1 VRTVR
6 GLWFL
11 ILLLPGPALAER
23 IYEYRDADGG
33 VVFTDRSEKRM
44 PDDHA
49 LLDVRKGWE
58 FDPEPLTPAQRDRYD
73 PAIRYA
79 ARSHDLDPALIK
91 AVIHAESLF
100 DADAVSS
107 AGAEGLMQLMPETA
121 GHLNVHRP
129 FDPRQNILGGSEF
142 LAYLQDRFDRLDHVL
157 AAYNA
162 GETNVR
168 RHDGIPPFT
177 ETRNYVKKVK
187 ELLTDYRQQFS
198 ASSDPVATS
207 GE

>member
-1 VRTVR
+1 MLRA
-6 GLWFL
+6 GLL
-11 ILLLPGPALAER
+11 TLVLLPWTAQAER
-23 IYEYRDADGG
+23 IFEYRDADGG
-33 VVFTDRSEKRM
+33 VVFTDRGQKQM
-44 PDDHA
+44 PDDHS
-49 LLDVRKGWE
+49 LLKVRKGWE
-58 FDPEPLTPAQRDRYD
+58 YEPQPLTPEQRDRYD
-73 PAIRYA
+73 PDIRYA

-100 DADAVSS
+100 DPYAVSS

-142 LAYLQDRFDRLDHVL
+142 LAYLQQRFDRLEHVL

-168 RHDGIPPFT
+168 RYNGIPPFT
-177 ETRNYVKKVK
+177 ETQNYVEKVK

-198 ASSDPVATS
+198 ASNETVANR
-207 GE
+207 

>member
-1 VRTVR
+1 MKR
-6 GLWFL
+6 LWLLTL
-11 ILLLPGPALAER
+11 ILPGMTVAEP

-33 VVFTDRSEKRM
+33 VVFTDRGAKRM

-58 FDPEPLTPAQRDRYD
+58 FDPGPLTPAQRDRYD
-73 PAIRYA
+73 PSIRYA

-100 DADAVSS
+100 DPQAVSS

-142 LAYLQDRFDRLDHVL
+142 LAYLQKRFDQLDHVL

-168 RHDGIPPFT
+168 KYGGIPPFT

-187 ELLTDYRQQFS
+187 ELLADYRQQFN
-198 ASSDPVATS
+198 ASSDQVADR
-207 GE
+207 